1 MTHFESRQRASMI
14 SASVN
19 IYTIMRIARTLHSAT
34 LVLVTLSMYH
44 IEFCARTCHDVT
56 MARYSG
62 KYFINFPKWRGLIL

>member
-34 LVLVTLSMYH
+34 VVLVTLSM
-44 IEFCARTCHDVT
+44 
-56 MARYSG
+56 
-62 KYFINFPKWRGLIL
+62 